1 MAEDGSGPR
10 WRFLISPR
18 WLAWHAFAVV
28 AFWGMCWL
36 GDWQFHRAMS
46 GNSLSWAY
54 TFEWPLFAVMGAYFW
69 AKTIRDEFHLR
80 SDAVTEAADG
90 PPGEAAAAEA
100 LPGGALPGGALPR
113 GAAAGGALPG
123 GALPGGAAAGGDPFV
138 RAAADGGRPVTAG
151 HVPGGAAERGDRDAE
166 ARAAY
171 LARLSQE
178 VRGHGRWHGLR

>member
-1 MAEDGSGPR
+1 MAEAGSGPR
-10 WRFLISPR
+10 WRFLISPQ

-54 TFEWPLFAVMGAYFW
+54 TFEWPLFAVMGGYFW

-80 SDAVTEAADG
+80 SGAVSGTADG
-90 PPGEAAAAEA
+90 R
-100 LPGGALPGGALPR
+100 PGGALLWE
-113 GAAAGGALPG
+113 AAAGKDLAREDLAGEDLAVE
-123 GALPGGAAAGGDPFV
+123 AAGE
-138 RAAADGGRPVTAG
+138 GGRPAMAG
-151 HVPGGAAERGDRDAE
+151 QGPGDRAADD
-166 ARAAY
+166 RAAH

>member
-1 MAEDGSGPR
+1 MAEAGSGPR

-18 WLAWHAFAVV
+18 WLAWHTFAVV

-36 GDWQFHRAMS
+36 GDWQFHRAIS

-54 TFEWPLFAVMGAYFW
+54 TFEWPLFAVLGGYFW

-80 SDAVTEAADG
+80 SGAVSGTADG
-90 PPGEAAAAEA
+90 G
-100 LPGGALPGGALPR
+100 PGGALLREAPAGEDLSGEAPAREDLSGEDLSGEDLPVE
-113 GAAAGGALPG
+113 AAGDG
-123 GALPGGAAAGGDPFV
+123 GQPAMAGYMPGGAAGP
-138 RAAADGGRPVTAG
+138 
-151 HVPGGAAERGDRDAE
+151 GDREAD

>member
-1 MAEDGSGPR
+1 MAEAGSGPR

-18 WLAWHAFAVV
+18 WLAWHTFAVV

-36 GDWQFHRAMS
+36 GDWQFHRAIS

-54 TFEWPLFAVMGAYFW
+54 TFEWPLFAVLGGYFW

-80 SDAVTEAADG
+80 NGAVSGTADG
-90 PPGEAAAAEA
+90 G
-100 LPGGALPGGALPR
+100 PGGALR
-113 GAAAGGALPG
+113 WEAAAGEDLPAEAAGDG
-123 GALPGGAAAGGDPFV
+123 GRPAMAGHGPGGAAGP
-138 RAAADGGRPVTAG
+138 
-151 HVPGGAAERGDRDAE
+151 GDREAD

-178 VRGHGRWHGLR
+178 VRCHGRWHSLR